1 MAQNLSAYQRFFLI
15 TLILCLLSTL
25 FPTLLYSQNDIPS
38 NGNPVIEMYF
48 VPSCTSMSD
57 AQTSTKPKGFYIAKH
72 KVTRRLWNEIMG
84 TYADRE
90 ADDYL
95 PVTNVSRDE
104 VQLFILWLNQ
114 KTKMQYRLPTESEWT
129 CAVRSGLLPDVTPSF
144 YLGGNDAST
153 GFRLAMDREGNDD
166 DNDYNNDYNNNYNY
180 NYNLDYN
187 YNNDRDFVRG
197 EGDSAR
203 KAGNTPPPS
212 QTTAADTV
220 KASLRE
226 LLAAEK
232 AAERKERAT
241 RRKAYLNALPLT
253 TFFTL
258 NAQYTAMPQ
267 WSFGFKVGTV
277 KFFGWY
283 LSAMTNFNFRGAFS
297 PFTPD
302 EHYVLTGIS
311 KTTYMEGQL
320 GFVVRPHN
328 LVSVHLGAG
337 YGYRTLNLES
347 DQGWHHYPKRSYY
360 GPTASLGVMFHVK
373 GVALSAE
380 ACGMVY
386 NLNSINDVR
395 GAFGVKM
402 GVGFCLPRE
411 KKQ

>member
-1 MAQNLSAYQRFFLI
+1 MMVA
-15 TLILCLLSTL
+15 LCLLMTISL
-25 FPTLLYSQNDIPS
+25 PRLYSQNDIS
-38 NGNPVIEMYF
+38 HNSSPVIEMRF
-48 VPSCTSMSD
+48 VPSCTPTTDASV
-57 AQTSTKPKGFYIAKH
+57 AQTGASPAKGFYIAKH
-72 KVTRRLWNEIMG
+72 KVTRRLWNEVMG
-84 TYADRE
+84 TNPDGE

-104 VQLFILWLNQ
+104 VQLFIFWLNQ

-129 CAVRSGLLPDVTPSF
+129 CAVRSGLLPDASPSR
-144 YLGGNDAST
+144 LGGNDAST
-153 GFRLAMDREGNDD
+153 GFRLAMDYDGQDVGNILERTDED
-166 DNDYNNDYNNNYNY
+166 SVMAKQ
-180 NYNLDYN
+180 NLPAA
-187 YNNDRDFVRG
+187 
-197 EGDSAR
+197 EA
-203 KAGNTPPPS
+203 KP
-212 QTTAADTV
+212 ADTV
-220 KASLRE
+220 KASLRD

-232 AAERKERAT
+232 AAERQERAAK
-241 RRKAYLNALPLT
+241 RKVYLNALPLT

-302 EHYVLTGIS
+302 EHYVLTGVS

-320 GFVVRPHN
+320 GFVVRPHK

-337 YGYRTLNLES
+337 YGYRTLNFES

-386 NLNSINDVR
+386 NLNSRNNIR
-395 GAFGVKM
+395 GAFGVRIGM
-402 GVGFCLPRE
+402 GFQLGV
-411 KKQ
+411 KN